1 MPRTFSPGH
10 RPDAPLYPDDLVYTT
25 VAHVA
30 DFLQLPLPD
39 PTALSDDSVID
50 GANIKFPISGVDYRR
65 WGYSA
70 NDTVLV
76 YDDADAL
83 GKTYTVTSIASVG
96 SGGKVYVIAT
106 AKGAESFTT
115 ANNAYIQHQ
124 SAITNSKERGIKK
137 SHVEELI
144 RIRQDYIDKV
154 TRNAWRPRLV
164 AEEYQNFTTFK
175 PYRRRYYTDYVG
187 AIFLQNGNIQRI
199 LKLGAWQGDYYRE
212 MAAARI
218 GLQVSDHTLV
228 SGESILLCP
237 GANGVATLTEGSDAQ
252 TKWRGDFDHKSAAEN
267 IGALVNKDPEFN
279 KSAIQIGSL
288 TVENRESASAA
299 LNVHDEFLAIANSDN
314 GDGVVEISSMRS
326 TEGGANA
333 TIAVTHNTALTY
345 DSNKYNEHT
354 ATVTSVTGSPATSFT
369 VDSAGGFVK
378 SHALVF
384 IKSGTT
390 NRIALCT
397 LSGTTFTIVS
407 DQQNDFGGNI
417 AEGDVIY
424 QVSFK
429 CDITDEE
436 RQKSW
441 WSVEENGMI
450 AFNNEYPFF
459 ENHSLRCAYIYGNRY
474 VDKSIKEACTKLVV
488 MDILMS
494 DDYSVMFPE
503 GTQNI
508 DISQKHQKLEAEVS
522 KLLVPFQESIIVAGM
537 GG

>member
-1 MPRTFSPGH
+1 MPRTYSPGH
-10 RPDAPLYPDDLVYTT
+10 RPDAPLYPDDLVYTN
-25 VAHVA
+25 VDHVA

-39 PTALSDDSVID
+39 PVALGGDSVID
-50 GANIKFPISGVDYRR
+50 GSNIKFPINGADYRR

-70 NDTVLV
+70 ADTVLV
-76 YDDADAL
+76 YDDSDAL
-83 GKTYTVTSIASVG
+83 GKTYTILSIASVG
-96 SGGKVYVIAT
+96 SGGQVYVVA
-106 AKGAESFTT
+106 AKEGSESFTT

-137 SHVEELI
+137 SHVEDLI
-144 RIRQDYIDKV
+144 KTRQDYIDKV

-187 AIFLQNGNIQRI
+187 AIFLQHGDIQRI
-199 LKLGAWQGDYYRE
+199 LKMGAWQGDYYRE
-212 MAAARI
+212 MAAARVA
-218 GLQVSDHTLV
+218 LMVSDHTLV
-228 SGESILLCP
+228 SGESIVLCP
-237 GANGVATLTEGSDAQ
+237 GANGVATLSEGSDAQ

-267 IGALVNKDPEFN
+267 IGALVNKDPEFK
-279 KSAIQIGSL
+279 KSPIQIGSL
-288 TVENRESASAA
+288 TAENRNSATAT

-345 DSNKYNEHT
+345 DSNKYNQHT
-354 ATVTSVTGSPATSFT
+354 AKVETVTGSPATSFT

-378 SHALVF
+378 GYGLVF
-384 IKSGTT
+384 LTSGTT
-390 NRIALCT
+390 NRIAFCS
-397 LSGTTFTIVS
+397 LSDKTFTIIN
-407 DQQNDFGGNI
+407 DEQNDFDGNI
-417 AEGDVIY
+417 GVGDTIY

-441 WSVEENGMI
+441 WAVEENGMV

-474 VDKSIKEACTKLVV
+474 VDKSIQEACTKLVV